1 MSISLAEGVV
11 LAETESGAV
20 LLDERSGR
28 YWQLNG
34 SGARVLQK
42 LLAGAVPAEAG
53 AAAANG
59 AKVSS
64 EQAEQDVNTLLD
76 KLHQAG
82 LVRR

>member
-1 MSISLAEGVV
+1 MSISLAEGVS
-11 LAETESGAV
+11 LAETDSGAV

-42 LLAGAVPAEAG
+42 LLAGAALAEAG

-59 AKVSS
+59 AKVPSD
-64 EQAEQDVNTLLD
+64 QAEQDVNTLLD